1 MAAPE
6 QKRLDLERR
15 MRGELPPG
23 WREAL
28 HAVKAGFAGGKPLA
42 TRAAS
47 GQVLDRLAET
57 IPELLGGSAD
67 PTPSDN
73 TGAKGRKDT
82 TPDDHAGS

>member
-28 HAVKAGFAGGKPLA
+28 HAVKAGFAGGKQLA

-47 GQVLDRLAET
+47 GQVLDRVRAMLREV
-57 IPELLGGSAD
+57 G
-67 PTPSDN
+67 
-73 TGAKGRKDT
+73 
-82 TPDDHAGS
+82 